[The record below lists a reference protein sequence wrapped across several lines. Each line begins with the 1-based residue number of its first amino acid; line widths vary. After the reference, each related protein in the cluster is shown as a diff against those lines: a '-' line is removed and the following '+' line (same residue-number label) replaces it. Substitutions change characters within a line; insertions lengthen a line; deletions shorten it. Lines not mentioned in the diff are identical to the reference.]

1 MSDYLEA
8 AFDRY
13 NVAGDDPHERLDG
26 LAALDAD
33 ARSRLTDELLEA
45 MTAAEGAE
53 KEEIGTALALTMVA
67 TDAAKTG
74 ALTAAAGATPSPR
87 LPALGT
93 VRAPGSHAPNV
104 DRTATRVMVSDT
116 GDQLSNGDLVAKVTD
131 LYDQSLRGNLG
142 TGEGRMRAVRV
153 ESPPPV
159 PERTLTPDDIATND
173 ARIGNVVSLD
183 AITASG
189 GLCGPSAPY
198 FPELVVSDM
207 HRPVRDALV
216 GFDANRGQ
224 ISFNPPPKPAD
235 VASGTALW
243 TAATDANPGGSTKAA
258 VKVSCP
264 GVQTVQC
271 SAIYEAIEFS
281 NFDSRANGER
291 VEALLGV
298 LHAQHARTA
307 EQTLLDLINTKSTAV
322 TATQVMGLFR
332 DYIPYI
338 EQEAQ
343 GMRSRWRMPP
353 DFAIRL
359 LLPQW
364 ARGAIRADLQRQPPG
379 DNALNVSDARI
390 DSFFTDMHVI
400 PTWYADS
407 RTGGNQVFGGQ
418 AASDLG
424 NYPGGGGGIT
434 KIESFMFAEGSW
446 LFLNG
451 GVLELGIVRDSSLN
465 AVNNCQFFS
474 ESFESA
480 AFVGL
485 ESQKLTTTVCASGIV
500 PSASSSSAYC
510 NAS

>member
-1 MSDYLEA
+1 MQVHLAQLLGQHGLGEDFNLAGLSADDLQRLRAALSEAFDANAASATPSMMLGSELNDAIKAVVAAEA
-8 AFDRY
+8 ASLSD
-13 NVAGDDPHERLDG
+13 
-26 LAALDAD
+26 
-33 ARSRLTDELLEA
+33 
-45 MTAAEGAE
+45 
-53 KEEIGTALALTMVA
+53 
-67 TDAAKTG
+67 
-74 ALTAAAGATPSPR
+74 ALTAAGATSGKPS
-87 LPALGT
+87 LPPLGT
-93 VRAPGSHAPNV
+93 VSSPSAQRPNV
-104 DRTATRVMVSDT
+104 DRTATRVMVTSE
-116 GDQLSNGDLVAKVTD
+116 GEQLSPSDLVKKVAD
-131 LYDQSLRGNLG
+131 LYDQSLSGNLG
-142 TGEGRMRAVRV
+142 SGEGRMRAVKV

-159 PERTLTPDDIATND
+159 PERTLTPDDVATNTQ
-173 ARIGNVVSLD
+173 RIDNVVGLD
-183 AITASG
+183 VITASG

-198 FPELVVSDM
+198 FPELTISGQ

-216 GFDANRGQ
+216 GYDTPRGQ

-235 VASGTALW
+235 VSSGTALW
-243 TAATDANPGGSTKAA
+243 TAATDASPGGSTKAA

-264 GVQTVQC
+264 GVQTVQL
-271 SAIYEAIEFS
+271 SAVYEAIEFS
-281 NFDSRANGER
+281 NFESRSNPER
-291 VEALLGV
+291 VQALLNV
-298 LHAQHARTA
+298 LHAQHARVA

-322 TATQVMGLFR
+322 TATQVMGAFR
-332 DYIPYI
+332 DFVPYI
-338 EQEAQ
+338 GQEAD

-364 ARGAIRADLQRQPPG
+364 ARGVIRADLQRQPPG
-379 DNALNVSDARI
+379 DATQNVTDAQI
-390 DSFFTDMHVI
+390 DSYFTDLHVI

-434 KIESFMFAEGSW
+434 KIESYMFAEGSW

-451 GVLELGIVRDSSLN
+451 GVLELGIVRDSTLN
-465 AVNNCQFFS
+465 AANNCQFFS

-485 ESQKLTTTVCASGIV
+485 ESQKLTTTICASGIA
-500 PSASSSSAYC
+500 PSLSSSSAYC